1 MGEENDDDHLWSGEG
16 KQTMFSSEI
25 DVDEMYNPLYP
36 HGQFVPKET
45 PAESVLRR
53 KAWIS
58 AATDNSVKFYQSI
71 GVPHGV
77 PGDTWVHLE
86 LKGGD

>member
-1 MGEENDDDHLWSGEG
+1 
-16 KQTMFSSEI
+16 MFSSEI

-58 AATDNSVKFYQSI
+58 AATDNSVKFYQSETSGAN
-71 GVPHGV
+71 GVKCKKFG
-77 PGDTWVHLE
+77 
-86 LKGGD
+86 

>member
-58 AATDNSVKFYQSI
+58 AATDNSVKFYQR
-71 GVPHGV
+71 PR
-77 PGDTWVHLE
+77 
-86 LKGGD
+86 GGGGGGGRALRYRRDSVS